1 MKKRKKYLFDFEL
14 DTIEVSVTATTLT
27 EARHKAEAKLNR
39 KKASSYIGR
48 SWSDNRRKINLL
60 DEHECD

>member
-14 DTIEVSVTATTLT
+14 DTVEISVTATTL
-27 EARHKAEAKLNR
+27 AEAKLNR
-39 KKASSYIGR
+39 KKASSYIGK
-48 SWSDNRRKINLL
+48 SWPNNRRKINLL

>member
-27 EARHKAEAKLNR
+27 EARRKAEAKLNR

>member
-14 DTIEVSVTATTLT
+14 DTVEISVTATTLAK
-27 EARHKAEAKLNR
+27 ARRKAEAKLNR

-48 SWSDNRRKINLL
+48 SWPDNRRKINLL
-60 DEHECD
+60 DEHECN